1 VTITVLEANPLT
13 SRCEYGGSEDS
24 LVAIVLEGVVGVS
37 GAGHVG
43 GGGGI
48 GGGVVY

>member
-13 SRCEYGGSEDS
+13 SRCKYGGSEDS
-24 LVAIVLEGVVGVS
+24 LVAIILEGVVGVG
-37 GAGHVG
+37 GAGHIG

-48 GGGVVY
+48 GGSVVY